1 MYDGISGFVQKG
13 RCLVIPNRKM
23 GKLVCYIAQKYTEKK
38 KLSGKIPQWG
48 EMRYFSHPNYFSR
61 HLKKLKELRIVFFLC
76 VSSLR

>member
-1 MYDGISGFVQKG
+1 MFGNTKLKDGEVGVLHCPKIYWK
-13 RCLVIPNRKM
+13 
-23 GKLVCYIAQKYTEKK
+23 KK

-61 HLKKLKELRIVFFLC
+61 HLKKLKELRIVFIFFC